1 MNAAFRNATRLYE
14 DADLLFK
21 QERYPT
27 ACSLAILSIE
37 EAGKIPLLRAMVGVT
52 DESTLKERW
61 KGYRNHQA
69 KNVAWVISDL
79 VAKSA
84 KTLQD
89 LAPMLDETSEHPV
102 LIDVIKQLGFYSDCY
117 GNAHWSEP
125 AVVMDKKMTKQMMF
139 LARVLLPRREMKVR
153 EIELWNKHVTPHW
166 GTPEM
171 MQGAVNYHKA
181 LIEEG
186 LDNST
191 MEEIE
196 AFYGTKGQE
205 QKAQ

>member
-1 MNAAFRNATRLYE
+1 MQNTSNPAFAKGPSAPLSRNTEQRRL
-14 DADLLFK
+14 
-21 QERYPT
+21 
-27 ACSLAILSIE
+27 E
-37 EAGKIPLLRAMVGVT
+37 EA
-52 DESTLKERW
+52 E
-61 KGYRNHQA
+61 
-69 KNVAWVISDL
+69 
-79 VAKSA
+79 
-84 KTLQD
+84 
-89 LAPMLDETSEHPV
+89 
-102 LIDVIKQLGFYSDCY
+102 
-117 GNAHWSEP
+117 
-125 AVVMDKKMTKQMMF
+125 MMF
-139 LARVLLPRREMKVR
+139 LAHVLLPRREMKVR
-153 EIELWNKHVTPHW
+153 EIELWDKHVTPHW